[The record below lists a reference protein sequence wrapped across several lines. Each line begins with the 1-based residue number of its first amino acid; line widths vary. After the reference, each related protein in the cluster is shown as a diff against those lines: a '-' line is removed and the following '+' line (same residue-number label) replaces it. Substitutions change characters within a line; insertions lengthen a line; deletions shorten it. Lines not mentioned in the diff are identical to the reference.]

1 MARHT
6 SIRTDTLAV
15 FLGCIDAALRS
26 PAENAAL
33 EDITRAVCALV
44 AHSPVYF
51 GIYHRDAPPL
61 ALGPDAADEWNRSY
75 TDGHYLLDP
84 SYEAFQKMDASVC
97 LLPAQ
102 VFPRDFRSSEYYLS
116 YYRPFGMVDEICFL
130 IRLDEESAAYVSVM
144 RLGSTKPFSA
154 AECQRLA
161 SVLPAMDAAM
171 RHACALHARGVP
183 ALDDAGRALHRH
195 LSEAFGN
202 FGREQLSERESEVTR
217 LLLKGLAPKVVGR
230 MLDIA
235 PGTVRNHIKSIYA
248 KLGVR
253 SQAELLAAFFDA
265 LAGGQ
270 GALQPPD

>member
-1 MARHT
+1 MART
-6 SIRTDTLAV
+6 GSIGVDVLAA
-15 FLGCIDAALRS
+15 FLGRIDAVLRS
-26 PAENAAL
+26 EDAAAAL
-33 EDITRAVCALV
+33 ESIAQAINALID
-44 AHSPVYF
+44 ASPVYF
-51 GIYHRDAPPL
+51 GIYRRFAPPL
-61 ALGPDAADEWNRSY
+61 VLGPDAGDEWNRSY

-84 SYEAFQKMDASVC
+84 SYETFLHMTQSLC

-102 VFPRDFRSSEYYLS
+102 AFPRDFRSSEYYLS

-130 IRLDEESAAYVSVM
+130 IRLDDDSAAYVSVM
-144 RLGSTKPFSA
+144 RLGSARAFSP

-161 SVLPAMDAAM
+161 AVLPAIDGAM
-171 RHACALHARGVP
+171 RHACSRHARDGAAP
-183 ALDDAGRALHRH
+183 DDASRALHQH
-195 LSEAFGN
+195 LSAAFRE
-202 FGREQLSERESEVTR
+202 FGRNTLSERESEVTR

-265 LAGGQ
+265 LGGEQAG
-270 GALQPPD
+270 AAPPA

>member
-1 MARHT
+1 MGRHT
-6 SIRTDTLAV
+6 SIRTDALAA

-26 PAENAAL
+26 SEADESLGCIARSVEAL
-33 EDITRAVCALV
+33 IEE
-44 AHSPVYF
+44 SPVYF
-51 GIYHRDAPPL
+51 GIYRRDAPPL
-61 ALGPDAADEWNRSY
+61 VLGPDAGDEWNRSY
-75 TDGHYLLDP
+75 TGGHYLLDP
-84 SYEAFQKMDASVC
+84 SYEAFLRMGESVC

-102 VFPRDFRSSEYYLS
+102 AFPRDFRSSEYYLS

-130 IRLDEESAAYVSVM
+130 IRLDYDSAAYVSVM
-144 RLGSTKPFSA
+144 RLGSARAFSP

-161 SVLPAMDAAM
+161 AVLPAIDGAM
-171 RHACALHARGVP
+171 RHACSLHARDGAAP
-183 ALDDAGRALHRH
+183 DDASRALHRH
-195 LSEAFGN
+195 LSAAFRE

-265 LAGGQ
+265 LGGEQAG
-270 GALQPPD
+270 AAPPA